1 MLPDPCA
8 QVETLQ
14 WVGTSSVQAARWGRA
29 QAEAAWCSAQY
40 SRTCAEGM
48 RRHHGATKAA
58 WPHCVVGHLSQLPAR
73 VQAGNY
79 VKELIRIQIQGP
91 HSSQRTVSFPTSLHR
106 SSTIMAKNKKKD
118 IVVRENQWHFSILS
132 LSLSSFFFSF

>member
-29 QAEAAWCSAQY
+29 QAEAAWCSVQH

-58 WPHCVVGHLSQLPAR
+58 WSHCVVGHLSQLPQVCR
-73 VQAGNY
+73 ETDQ
-79 VKELIRIQIQGP
+79 
-91 HSSQRTVSFPTSLHR
+91 R
-106 SSTIMAKNKKKD
+106 SSSLISKLCDKVTLLEQREKPLSVILVDPHVWQLPTIPFCPKMNGNLWD
-118 IVVRENQWHFSILS
+118 L
-132 LSLSSFFFSF
+132 